1 MASVNVDTKAAFFR
15 PFADSE
21 TLGHEG
27 PAGDGDLLPTCPS
40 LPFVAEAET
49 PKAKGTAYWKNESE
63 DRCYQEPAENP
74 VEGDITDPVTG
85 EEVLHEKPG
94 QEQKPAMS
102 YIALIAK
109 AILTS
114 PSKRL
119 NLGSIYKYIEETFP
133 YYKGRGQGW
142 RNSVR
147 HNLSLNECFI
157 KAGRCE
163 DGKGNYWSIH
173 PSNLDDFSKGDF
185 RQRRRCRRRGRS
197 KELETKLAGPFP
209 SCPFPVE
216 PLALSSLYS
225 PYTEQ
230 ERRAYRLDEVLYR
243 QYITNPFWRWYHGCR
258 NPGAESDTGLVLPTA
273 PGPGPQWQQSLMESA
288 SAPNF
293 FKAADN

>member
-1 MASVNVDTKAAFFR
+1 MTSVTGSIKPPFFR
-15 PFADSE
+15 PFADAE
-21 TLGHEG
+21 TMEQEEG
-27 PAGDGDLLPTCPS
+27 GSQGQHLDASCSSALYLAGADMPKGTGDPS
-40 LPFVAEAET
+40 SKREAE
-49 PKAKGTAYWKNESE
+49 
-63 DRCYQEPAENP
+63 DRNYPDLTENP
-74 VEGDITDPVTG
+74 LQSHFIHQPREEEGKETAS
-85 EEVLHEKPG
+85 

-109 AILTS
+109 AILAA
-114 PSKRL
+114 PNNKL

-133 YYKGRGQGW
+133 YYRGRGQGW

-173 PSNLDDFSKGDF
+173 PSNLEDFSKGDF

-197 KELETKLAGPFP
+197 KELENKLPVPYP
-209 SCPFPVE
+209 SCPLPVE
-216 PLALSSLYS
+216 PLALHSLYS

-243 QYITNPFWRWYHGCR
+243 QYITNPFWRWYHSCR
-258 NPGAESDTGLVLPTA
+258 TPGAACDAGVGLSS
-273 PGPGPQWQQSLMESA
+273 GQSSGPQWQGLGERA
-288 SAPNF
+288 SSPNF
-293 FKAADN
+293 FKSANN

>member
-1 MASVNVDTKAAFFR
+1 MTSVNVSIKPAFFR
-15 PFADSE
+15 PFAE
-21 TLGHEG
+21 TDPTEQERPTEG
-27 PAGDGDLLPTCPS
+27 ED
-40 LPFVAEAET
+40 AEAT
-49 PKAKGTAYWKNESE
+49 CSSALYMAGAQMPKGQGEPCWKSESE
-63 DRCYQEPAENP
+63 DRSCLDPTENP
-74 VEGDITDPVTG
+74 LQSDFTG
-85 EEVLHEKPG
+85 QPG
-94 QEQKPAMS
+94 EQLKETASLEHKPAMS

-114 PSKRL
+114 PNKRL

-133 YYKGRGQGW
+133 YYQGRGQGW

-197 KELETKLAGPFP
+197 KELENKLAVTYP

-216 PLALSSLYS
+216 PLALNSLYS

-243 QYITNPFWRWYHGCR
+243 QYITNPFWRWYHSCR
-258 NPGAESDTGLVLPTA
+258 NPGSACDAGVGLSSAPTSS
-273 PGPGPQWQQSLMESA
+273 PQWQALGESGP
-288 SAPNF
+288 APNF
-293 FKAADN
+293 FKSANN

>member
-1 MASVNVDTKAAFFR
+1 MTSVSVSSKSSFFR
-15 PFADSE
+15 PFADAAPGQQDRASQE
-21 TLGHEG
+21 GHM
-27 PAGDGDLLPTCPS
+27 AGSCSSAHYMAQPEVTEKKGNPS
-40 LPFVAEAET
+40 
-49 PKAKGTAYWKNESE
+49 WESE
-63 DRCYQEPAENP
+63 PEDGGYLHPTENF
-74 VEGDITDPVTG
+74 TH
-85 EEVLHEKPG
+85 EELKAKPG

-102 YIALIAK
+102 YIALIAN

-114 PSKRL
+114 PNKKL
-119 NLGSIYKYIEETFP
+119 NLGSIYKYIEDTFP

-185 RQRRRCRRRGRS
+185 RQRRRCRRRGRA
-197 KELETKLAGPFP
+197 KELESKLAVTYP

-216 PLALSSLYS
+216 PLALNSLYS

-243 QYITNPFWRWYHGCR
+243 QYISNPFWRWYHNCR
-258 NPGAESDTGLVLPTA
+258 NPA
-273 PGPGPQWQQSLMESA
+273 GPGCDAGLNTGAQWQGLGENGPP
-288 SAPNF
+288 PNF
-293 FKAADN
+293 FKTVNN